1 MQSAQK
7 STFTFREDGH
17 FVANG
22 SEQAVRVGSTGESE
36 IFACSLLEL
45 GIKNMGISFENVD
58 EMFFDFGEE
67 VDPLVEYWLIMKGDC
82 GRYITTY
89 FNISTE
95 K

>member
-1 MQSAQK
+1 
-7 STFTFREDGH
+7 
-17 FVANG
+17 
-22 SEQAVRVGSTGESE
+22 
-36 IFACSLLEL
+36 
-45 GIKNMGISFENVD
+45 MGISFENVD